1 MDWMP
6 ARTNPRWRGPAH
18 AGKQSRPGGEGL
30 QGKVKWNDSFSG
42 SSLSNMCVE
51 VGQRGTQELDSGH
64 TVCVLLR
71 CVKMT
76 LRSVTNEL
84 Y

>member
-1 MDWMP
+1 
-6 ARTNPRWRGPAH
+6 
-18 AGKQSRPGGEGL
+18 
-30 QGKVKWNDSFSG
+30 VKWNDSFSG